1 VGSAPGKIPHVMV
14 SMRQAGR
21 QETAQSLSLAVGG
34 FTLIELLA
42 VMTIILIL
50 AGLILSIA
58 GNANYKAATSRAQG
72 EIQAI
77 STALE
82 SYKADNGAY
91 PSSSPSAGTNILD
104 PTAMPPADPA
114 GNTTYQAAGETLFQ
128 ALAGVVVTS
137 GTATLT
143 GKSYYTYNVSQISST
158 SGSMTAPPTSS
169 TSLQTTYFVDPFG
182 FAYGYSTYYASEIQS
197 AAAAGTAAPNPGN
210 GYNPTFDLWS
220 TAGYSASAGKTYPTN
235 VTPSNSLWVKNW

>member
-1 VGSAPGKIPHVMV
+1 VGSASAKIGHVMDSMKRVGAQERARPSPRGV
-14 SMRQAGR
+14 SA
-21 QETAQSLSLAVGG
+21 

-91 PSSSPSAGTNILD
+91 PSSTPPGSNSLD
-104 PTAMPPADPA
+104 PTSSSSLDPA
-114 GNTTYQAAGETLFQ
+114 ASGSPNNYQAAGETLFQ
-128 ALAGVVVTS
+128 ALAGVS
-137 GTATLT
+137 GTGSSATFG
-143 GKSYYTYNVSQISST
+143 GKAYYTYTPSQVAALSGTPST
-158 SGSMTAPPTSS
+158 TNLA
-169 TSLQTTYFVDPFG
+169 TTYFVDPFG
-182 FAYGYSTYYASEIQS
+182 FAYGYSTDYASEIQT
-197 AAAAGTAAPNPGN
+197 ATAAGGTPPNPGN

-220 TAGYSASAGKTYPTN
+220 TAGYSATSGKAYPTN
-235 VTPSNSLWVKNW
+235 VTPANSLWVKNW

>member
-1 VGSAPGKIPHVMV
+1 MFSIQQTGRRGRAALSARVA
-14 SMRQAGR
+14 SA
-21 QETAQSLSLAVGG
+21 

-82 SYKADNGAY
+82 SYKTDNGAY
-91 PSSSPSAGTNILD
+91 PSSTPPGSNSLD
-104 PTAMPPADPA
+104 PTASSSLDPA
-114 GNTTYQAAGETLFQ
+114 NNTAYQAAGQTLFQ
-128 ALAGVVVTS
+128 ALAGVTGS
-137 GTATLT
+137 GTSATF
-143 GKSYYTYNVSQISST
+143 GSKSYFNYTFNQIGANPALGTTPPVS
-158 SGSMTAPPTSS
+158 GAPLTA
-169 TSLQTTYFVDPFG
+169 TYFADPFG
-182 FAYGYSTYYASEIQS
+182 FPYGYSTDYANEIQT
-197 AAAAGTAAPNPGN
+197 AAAAGSAPPTTPN

-220 TAGYSASAGKTYPTN
+220 TAGYSNTAGKTYPTN
-235 VTPSNSLWVKNW
+235 VTPGSSLWVKNW